1 MDKLD
6 KISDLQKE
14 CIRNCVIHRRA
25 MIYKSAHKELT
36 EQEVIKACR
45 NIAGYSDD
53 EAFDLKDYCKAAGV
67 EEKDVIN
74 FINDV
79 MQDAK
84 DDDSSITSLSDA
96 DWVIGYLN
104 TQKCNSITD
113 LCYIASK
120 QGYDISIQR
129 FKGVQRKHKEW
140 SREEVL
146 GYCILNEKTK
156 QNVIYN
162 VTVNNEIYTL
172 SKLCKLLKLSYDKT
186 RRYVVEDND
195 IDIYKLSELTDNLY
209 VNILGQLQFT
219 DDFLSEQEE
228 KLNESDS
235 CIKSFRE
242 LCRDANINYNSALSF
257 KMRHPDAPDELI
269 VKLYANPDE
278 VTLKE
283 LCIMNGVDARQV
295 YKYKNRHPKVSNSKA
310 IKEVKLAN
318 ERKEQTHEPK

>member
-6 KISDLQKE
+6 KISDFQKE

-45 NIAGYSDD
+45 AIAGYSDN
-53 EAFDLKDYCKAAGV
+53 EVFKLKDYCKAAGV
-67 EEKDVIN
+67 EEDDVKN
-74 FINDV
+74 FIDDV
-79 MQDAK
+79 MQDIRDK
-84 DDDSSITSLSDA
+84 DNFITSLDDA

-104 TQKCNSITD
+104 TLKCNSIDD

-120 QGYDISIQR
+120 QGFNVSVQR
-129 FKGVQRKHKEW
+129 FKGVQRKHKDW

-146 GYCILNEKTK
+146 GYCIINESTK
-156 QNVIYN
+156 QNVVYN

-172 SKLCKLLKLSYDKT
+172 SKLCKLLDLNYDTT
-186 RRYVVEDND
+186 RRYVIEDGNV
-195 IDIYKLSELTDNLY
+195 DIYKLSDLTSNLY
-209 VNILGQLQFT
+209 VNVLEQLHFT
-219 DDFLSEQEE
+219 DEFLNEQE
-228 KLNESDS
+228 KQLKESET
-235 CIKSFRE
+235 CIKSFRG
-242 LCRDANINYNSALSF
+242 LCRDANINYNAALSF

-269 VKLYANPDE
+269 VKLYEKPDE

-283 LCIMNGVDARQV
+283 LCIINGVDARQV

-310 IKEVKLAN
+310 IKQVKLAN